1 MLLMLEHGIR
11 GGICY
16 SIYQFVKSGDKYM
29 KDFFRKRIIKSSKLE
44 FKKFIWYCNV
54 TKSSSK

>member
-29 KDFFRKRIIKSSKLE
+29 KDFFGKRIIKSSKLE
-44 FKKFIWYCNV
+44 FKKFI
-54 TKSSSK
+54 